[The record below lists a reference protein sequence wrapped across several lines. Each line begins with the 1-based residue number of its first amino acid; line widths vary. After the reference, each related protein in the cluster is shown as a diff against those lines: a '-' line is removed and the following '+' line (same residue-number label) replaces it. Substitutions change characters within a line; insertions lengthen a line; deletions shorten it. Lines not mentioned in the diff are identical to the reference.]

1 MPADNG
7 PDQPA
12 IPSERR
18 WTTSIPPTPDLPP
31 PTSTV
36 TAAKTIP
43 EGAAEVIRLA
53 LLFDDGPAATYSNRK
68 GIVRW

>member
-36 TAAKTIP
+36 TAEKTIP